1 MNRIQLLVST
11 SLFGCAVVGQP
22 AFAQNATAQGSPTPT
37 GQASKDAQALKEVVV
52 TAERRTSTVQRTAA
66 SISVRSGADMLT
78 QGRYQLKDILEDVPG
93 VVGGAASSTN
103 TSPGSG
109 TDNPATGLTI
119 RGVQSNS
126 GTPGSIT
133 STAAAAAIY
142 VDDVYNGV
150 GSTYDINRV
159 EILRGPQGTLYG
171 RSATAGVVA
180 IHTYDPNTARLSAE
194 AAVEIGNYDLRHYT
208 GDVNLPL
215 IQDKLAVRV
224 SGNLYKRDGYY
235 AADGGALANSDLRAK
250 ALYTPTDNF
259 SALLG
264 YAQEYNVTHTGGVSI
279 NQINS
284 PTNFTYTPQAVAPG
298 KNNFHQYWGNFNL
311 NLGPVA
317 ITYIPAYRTWYE
329 NTDLFLRGPYN
340 ANQTVYTP
348 NDSFLTQEVRVRNTD
363 GAAKLTWQAGFLYYD
378 NTLSNVDNQYHL
390 DPLLPPP
397 GAPPGIPP
405 IPPGYQFQ
413 SASHKSTKA
422 EGGFAEGTYAVT
434 AADRLTA
441 GIRYDHTQ
449 VLNTESYSVLGGP
462 PSTLTGNQGLRN
474 YNNFTY
480 KVRLEHDLTPRNLV
494 YAAIATGFSPGDIT
508 LTTKNNQPTVETLQA
523 ETLTAYEAG
532 SKNRFLDNRLQ
543 LNGDVYYNDYG
554 GYQVGINSTPQ
565 TLAAPNFIIVAAP
578 MKSYGAELEVQAR
591 PTVYDTLS
599 FNASYT
605 HARYGSFGQY
615 EFLFSKSVVPGVA
628 PFQGSVSYTHA
639 IPIGSATL
647 LLHGDVHFFTGH
659 DTSSISQLE
668 QANGGEPYVHVPSEA
683 IGDFDATLLLGP
695 SSNYSITA
703 YVRNVA
709 DTRFIP
715 DGWAV
720 GSVTPSQVAGGP
732 PMVLDAGSA
741 LSDPRTFGMVL
752 DVKY

>member
-1 MNRIQLLVST
+1 MNKMHLLVST
-11 SLFGCAVVGQP
+11 SLLGFAALVQP
-22 AFAQNATAQGSPTPT
+22 AFAQGAAAPATT
-37 GQASKDAQALKEVVV
+37 QAAANPALKEVVV

-66 SISVRSGADMLT
+66 SISVRSGRDMLT

-93 VVGGAASSTN
+93 VVGGAASSAN

-119 RGVQSNS
+119 RGVQSNA
-126 GTPGSIT
+126 GAPGSIT
-133 STAAAAAIY
+133 TTAAAAAIY
-142 VDDVYNGV
+142 VDDIYNGI
-150 GSTYDINRV
+150 GSSYDIDRV
-159 EILRGPQGTLYG
+159 EVLRGPQGTLYG
-171 RSATAGVVA
+171 RSATSGVVA
-180 IHTYDPNTARLSAE
+180 IHTGEPNTHRVSAE
-194 AAVEIGNYDLRHYT
+194 ASVEFGDYDLRHFA
-208 GDVNLPL
+208 GSVNVPI

-235 AADGGALANSDLRAK
+235 SDDGDARSNSDLRVK
-250 ALYTPTDNF
+250 ALYTPTDNI

-279 NQINS
+279 GQVGS
-284 PTNFTYTPQAVAPG
+284 PTYFTYTPQAVAQG

-311 NLGPVA
+311 DLGPAA

-329 NTDLFLRGPYN
+329 NAVLLLRGQYD

-348 NDSFLTQEVRVRNTD
+348 NDSFLTQELRIRSTD
-363 GAAKLTWQAGFLYYD
+363 SGSKFTWQAGFLYYD
-378 NTLSNVDNQYHL
+378 NKLTNVDNQYHL
-390 DPLLPPP
+390 NPLPGPP
-397 GAPPGIPP
+397 GVPP

-413 SASHKSTKA
+413 SASNKSTIA
-422 EGGFAEGTYAVT
+422 EGGFAEGTYALT
-434 AADRLTA
+434 PADHLTA

-449 VLNTESYSVLGGP
+449 VLNTETYSVLGGP
-462 PSTLTGNQGLRN
+462 PKSLTGNQGLRN
-474 YNNFTY
+474 FNNFTY
-480 KVRLEHDLTPRNLV
+480 KVRLEHDLTPRNKL
-494 YAAIATGFSPGDIT
+494 YASIATGFSPGDIT
-508 LTTKNNQPTVETLQA
+508 LTTENGQPTVETLQA

-543 LNGDVYYNDYG
+543 VNGDVYYNNYG

-591 PTVYDTLS
+591 PTTNDSIS

-605 HARYGSFGQY
+605 NARYGSFGQY
-615 EFLFSKSVVPGVA
+615 QFLFSKSVVPGVA
-628 PFQGSVSYTHA
+628 PFQGSVSYTHT
-639 IPIGSATL
+639 IPLGAASL

-659 DTSSISQLE
+659 DTSPISVLE
-668 QANGGEPYVHVPSEA
+668 QANGGEPYVHVGAQA
-683 IGDFDATLLLGP
+683 IGDFDATLLMGP
-695 SSNYSITA
+695 TSNYSITA

-709 DTRFIP
+709 DTRYLP

-720 GSVTPSQVAGGP
+720 GSVTPSGVPGGQP
-732 PMVLDAGSA
+732 SVLDAGAA
-741 LSDPRTFGMVL
+741 LSDPRTVGMVL

>member
-1 MNRIQLLVST
+1 MNRIQLLLST
-11 SLFGCAVVGQP
+11 SLLGCVAVALP
-22 AFAQNATAQGSPTPT
+22 AFAQNATVQGSPTAT
-37 GQASKDAQALKEVVV
+37 SQASKDAGTLQEVVV
-52 TAERRTSTVQRTAA
+52 TAEHRTSTAQKTAA
-66 SISVRSGADMLT
+66 SITVRSGRDMLT

-93 VVGGAASSTN
+93 VTGGAASTVN

-109 TDNPATGLTI
+109 TDNPATGLVI
-119 RGVQSNS
+119 RGVQSNA

-142 VDDVYNGV
+142 VDDVYDGL
-150 GSTYDINRV
+150 GGGYDIDRV
-159 EILRGPQGTLYG
+159 EVLRGPQGTLYG

-180 IHTYDPNTARLSAE
+180 IHTGDPNAARVSAE
-194 AAVEIGNYDLRHYT
+194 AAVEFGSYDLRHFT
-208 GDVNLPL
+208 GNVNLPL

-224 SGNLYKRDGYY
+224 SGNLYERNGYY
-235 AADGGALANSDLRAK
+235 TADGDKRTNSDYKVK

-279 NQINS
+279 GQQGS
-284 PTNFTYTPQAVAPG
+284 PTDFTYEPQEVAQG
-298 KNNFHQYWGNFNL
+298 KNNFHQYWANFNL

-329 NTDLFLRGPYN
+329 NAIILLRGPYN
-340 ANQTVYTP
+340 ANQYVYTP
-348 NDSFLTQEVRVRNTD
+348 NDSFLTQEVRIRSTD
-363 GAAKLTWQAGFLYYD
+363 SDSKLKWQAGFLYYD
-378 NTLSNVDNQYHL
+378 NTVSDADSQYHL
-390 DPLLPPP
+390 DPLLGPP
-397 GAPPGIPP
+397 GVPP

-413 SASHKSTKA
+413 SHTHKSTDA
-422 EGGFAEGTYAVT
+422 EGGFAEATYAFT
-434 AADRLTA
+434 PENRLTA

-449 VLNTESYSVLGGP
+449 VLNTEVYSAPNGTG
-462 PSTLTGNQGLRN
+462 SLTGNEGLRIF
-474 YNNFTY
+474 NNFTY

-508 LTTKNNQPTVETLQA
+508 LTTTMNNQVTPETLQA
-523 ETLTAYEAG
+523 ETLTAYEVG

-543 LNGDVYYNDYG
+543 LNGDVYYNNYG
-554 GYQVGINSTPQ
+554 GYQVGINTSTN
-565 TLAAPNFIIVAAP
+565 LAAPNFNIVAAP
-578 MKSYGAELEVQAR
+578 MKSYGAELEIQAR
-591 PTVYDTLS
+591 PSAYDMIS
-599 FNASYT
+599 VNGSYT
-605 HARYGSFGQY
+605 HANYGSFGQN
-615 EFLFSKSVVPGVA
+615 ETLFSKSTVPGVA
-628 PFQGSVSYTHA
+628 PFQGSVAYTRT
-639 IPIGSATL
+639 IPIGSTTL
-647 LLHGDVHFFTGH
+647 MLRGDVHFFTGH

-683 IGDFDATLLLGP
+683 VGDFDATLLLGP

-709 DTRFIP
+709 NSRFVP

-720 GSVTPSQVAGGP
+720 GSVTPSMTPGGP
-732 PMVLDAGSA
+732 PSVLAAGSA
-741 LSDPRTFGMVL
+741 LSDPRTFGMIL